1 MRSLEQIKK
10 EVKNLY
16 GGDTEEFNELK
27 DVIIGMMKNHYHV
40 PKMVYILFH
49 DFNTMSTPDS
59 LGSYIKIYLK
69 KEKELYKIGRKG
81 KYILIDD
88 DEYQIALNER
98 SRVTGSKYLY
108 YSKASRIKNKNIKT
122 GQENKKKMTKTIST
136 IGLSE
141 MSINEAERERHT
153 LTKKFNQKFS
163 NVSAEELF
171 KRNDL
176 NISKLRDEYFSLL
189 SQLDSNKN
197 KIEFLTALRD
207 MANSLGTDMNR
218 FTIIY
223 DLGEI

>member
-1 MRSLEQIKK
+1 MRNLEQIKK

-16 GGDTEEFNELK
+16 GGDTEEFNKLK
-27 DVIIGMMKNHYHV
+27 SVIIGMMKNHHHV
-40 PKMVYILFH
+40 PKMVSILYH

-69 KEKELYKIGRKG
+69 KEKDLYKIGRKG

-108 YSKASRIKNKNIKT
+108 YSKASRIKKKNTVKN
-122 GQENKKKMTKTIST
+122 ENKKEITKTIST

-141 MSINEAERERHT
+141 ISINEAERERHA

-163 NVSAEELF
+163 NISAEQLF

-176 NISKLRDEYFSLL
+176 NIEELKDEYFSLL
-189 SQLDSNKN
+189 SKLDSNRN
-197 KIEFLTALRD
+197 KIEFLNALRD
-207 MANSLGTDMNR
+207 MAKSLGTDMDK

-223 DLGEI
+223 NLGEF